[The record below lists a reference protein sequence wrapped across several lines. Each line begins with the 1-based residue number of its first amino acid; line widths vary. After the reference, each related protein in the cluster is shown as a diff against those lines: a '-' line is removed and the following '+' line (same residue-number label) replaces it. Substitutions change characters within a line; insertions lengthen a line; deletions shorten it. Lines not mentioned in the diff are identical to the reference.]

1 MESQRVRHDGA
12 HMYIYIVVCI
22 CSSQTPNL
30 LLLLLLSLLL
40 PPLKSFSRMSLP
52 CLELNP
58 THQPLQSQLSPNSAV
73 PVFAVVVVQA
83 LSRVQL
89 FASPRTAARQASLSF
104 TVSRSLLK
112 PMSTES
118 MIPSNYLIF
127 RCPLLLLPSVFPSI
141 RK

>member
-1 MESQRVRHDGA
+1 MESQRVRHDRA

-52 CLELNP
+52 CLESNP

-127 RCPLLLLPSVFPSI
+127 RCPLLLVPSVFPSI

>member
-1 MESQRVRHDGA
+1 MESQRVRRDRA
-12 HMYIYIVVCI
+12 HMCIYIVLCI

-40 PPLKSFSRMSLP
+40 PPIKSSSRMSPP
-52 CLELNP
+52 CSESNP

-89 FASPRTAARQASLSF
+89 FATPWTAAHQASLPF
-104 TVSRSLLK
+104 TVSQSLLK